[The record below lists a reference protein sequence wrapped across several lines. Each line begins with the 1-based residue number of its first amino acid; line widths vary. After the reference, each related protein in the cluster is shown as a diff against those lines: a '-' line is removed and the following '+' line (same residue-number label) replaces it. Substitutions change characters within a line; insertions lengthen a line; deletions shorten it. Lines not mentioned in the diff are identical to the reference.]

1 MPPFSKLQ
9 RNISYKNYLIDIA
22 ISFIIV
28 MLSSSFILFPMF
40 IGIMITLQIRPLIL
54 ITFLIFTEIT
64 HNYPLFILLLFAL
77 IYKKY
82 IYTFLELKVDKQYIE
97 YLSIILIYLLFF
109 SFLSS
114 CFMISS
120 IPFTFNWIYIFY
132 YILLEILILKVFK

>member
-1 MPPFSKLQ
+1 MPSFPKLQ
-9 RNISYKNYLIDIA
+9 RNISYKSYLDIT

-82 IYTFLELKVDKQYIE
+82 IYTFLELKIDKQYIE

-114 CFMISS
+114 FFMISS
-120 IPFTFNWIYIFY
+120 IPFTFNWIYILY

>member
-1 MPPFSKLQ
+1 MPPFPKLQ

-40 IGIMITLQIRPLIL
+40 IGIMITLKVKPLIL

-114 CFMISS
+114 FFMISS

-132 YILLEILILKVFK
+132 YILFEILILKVFK